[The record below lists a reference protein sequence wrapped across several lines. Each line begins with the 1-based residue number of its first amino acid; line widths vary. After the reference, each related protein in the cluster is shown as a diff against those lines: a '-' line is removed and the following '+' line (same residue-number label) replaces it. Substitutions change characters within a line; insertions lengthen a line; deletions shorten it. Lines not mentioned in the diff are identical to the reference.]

1 MNLQFFSNNPSMFY
15 MHRDTKKNASHYTE
29 IKKLDTTAPKF
40 YPPLY
45 LVSAVLPTPNSG
57 TAHRLCLKYSCLLS
71 RFRSRLM
78 GPFFSFPCTAPMH
91 KVCQGTGGVTVTHR
105 TSSSSSTIINREGLT
120 PALARVPPTRSH
132 RSGQADHPGGG
143 SVDAARP
150 LPRRAPCSTAIG
162 GN

>member
-1 MNLQFFSNNPSMFY
+1 

-71 RFRSRLM
+71 CFRSRLM
-78 GPFFSFPCTAPMH
+78 GHFFSFPCTAPMH
-91 KVCQGTGGVTVTHR
+91 KVCQGTGGVTVTR
-105 TSSSSSTIINREGLT
+105 TDRCLKAKTSSSSSTIIKRGFNPCPRQGSSNSE
-120 PALARVPPTRSH
+120 PSKR
-132 RSGQADHPGGG
+132 PG
-143 SVDAARP
+143 RP
-150 LPRRAPCSTAIG
+150 SRG
-162 GN
+162 WV